1 MRLTRREFIK
11 RGTVVGL
18 SMASISAVIAACSG
32 TTNSPAASTGGSA
45 PAPSTGGASAPA
57 GSPTSG
63 GTIRIACQRPAG
75 PLDPVAMIDL
85 ASYGLTAQ
93 TFEFLCTLAPNATDI
108 APGLAES
115 WTPNDDNSVW
125 TFKLR
130 SGVKWQDGK
139 DFTSADVVATMD
151 RLVAAGNSGI
161 KGVLDKGSAVA
172 TDPLT
177 VTMNLVSAN
186 GNFPYLVSVFN
197 AQTLITHHRALS

>member
-1 MRLTRREFIK
+1 MDYSELDKVRRTTTPLQLDASSRLRAVGSTRREFIK
-11 RGTVVGL
+11 RGTIVGL
-18 SMASISAVIAACSG
+18 SMASISAVIAACGG
-32 TTNSPAASTGGSA
+32 TTTQPERTAAAARSVRVLAARRSSA
-45 PAPSTGGASAPA
+45 PQPARRHHRRHDPHRLPAS
-57 GSPTSG
+57 
-63 GTIRIACQRPAG
+63 CRPARPG
-75 PLDPVAMIDL
+75 RDDRPGELRHDRTD
-85 ASYGLTAQ
+85 
-93 TFEFLCTLAPNATDI
+93 FEFLCTLAPNATDI

-172 TDPLT
+172 TDP
-177 VTMNLVSAN
+177 S
-186 GNFPYLVSVFN
+186 P
-197 AQTLITHHRALS
+197 